1 MSTLPET
8 QQAWI
13 IERRGPPSKALS
25 LRSDWEVPTQLN
37 EGQVLVKV
45 QAAAL
50 NPVGHKLMRLL
61 PNFANSGRPLAAEHD
76 LSGVII
82 DGNGTQFSEGDQV
95 FGYISVELSQT
106 IRQGALSQYVRIPA
120 DHLVIRPP
128 NVSPIQAAGITLV
141 GETAYEGLID
151 IGKLEAGQ
159 TVLINGG
166 SSAVGAYA
174 IQIAKAKGARVV
186 ATASGRNEEF
196 VRKMGADEFIDYTK
210 APLHEYLAANP
221 PSPKFHIILDAVAL
235 IDPSLY
241 TYSPAYLAPNGIFI
255 STGPMPKN
263 TSASELWK
271 LARTIFALST
281 PTWLGGTKR
290 THKIFMLKHKKSRLD
305 EIQKMVADGLITPP
319 VDTVYDFEDV
329 LKAYERQISA
339 RATGKIII
347 KVDPTVT

>member
-8 QQAWI
+8 QKAWI
-13 IERRGPPSKALS
+13 IQRRGPPSKALT
-25 LRSDWEVPTQLN
+25 LRSDWEVPTQLK

-61 PNFANSGRPLAAEHD
+61 PNFANSGRPLPAEHD

-82 DGNGTQFSEGDQV
+82 DGNSTQFSEGDQV
-95 FGYISVELSQT
+95 FGYISVELSQS
-106 IRQGALSQYVRIPA
+106 IRQGALSQYVRMPA

-141 GETAYEGLID
+141 AETAYEGLID

-210 APLHEYLAANP
+210 APLYEYLAANP

-281 PTWLGGTKR
+281 PMWLGGTKR
-290 THKIFMLKHKKSRLD
+290 THKIFMLKHKKFRLD
-305 EIQKMVADGLITPP
+305 EIQKMVADGLIIPP
-319 VDTVYDFEDV
+319 VDSVYDFKDV